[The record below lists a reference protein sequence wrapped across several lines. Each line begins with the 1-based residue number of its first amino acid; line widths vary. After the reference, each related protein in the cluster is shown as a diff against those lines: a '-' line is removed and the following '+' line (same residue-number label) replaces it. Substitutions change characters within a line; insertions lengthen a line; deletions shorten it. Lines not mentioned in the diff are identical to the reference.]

1 MGTWSRPLFVSVS
14 SGSPS
19 DYKIDLSKFTQK
31 EIDDWSGSAFFLDI
45 YDNKT
50 KVYNKK
56 TIWTLEE
63 FMNTGCESHRLL
75 DHMTN
80 RVIRS
85 WLMLFC
91 HILTENPTLDNAQF
105 HFFCTDSQEP
115 YYFDL
120 RRESIENIDKMEDK
134 SLEFLPMYIG
144 RSKSS
149 KYFKPNP
156 NYIPYS
162 HSDTD
167 SDNKYYCKIR
177 KPKKTKKDSEY
188 DDTFEDTDREY
199 TFQLKTYTK
208 NWRCFESEF
217 KLRHL
222 DPCGI

>member
-14 SGSPS
+14 PGIPS
-19 DYKIDLSKFTQK
+19 DYKIDLSKFTDK
-31 EIDDWSGSAFFLDI
+31 EMDDWSGSAFFREI
-45 YDNKT
+45 YDDETKT
-50 KVYNKK
+50 YVKK
-56 TIWTLEE
+56 NIWTLEE

-85 WLMLFC
+85 WLMLFR

-120 RRESIENIDKMEDK
+120 RREQFEAVDDSNQYV
-134 SLEFLPMYIG
+134 PMYIG
-144 RSKSS
+144 QTKSLR
-149 KYFKPNP
+149 YFKPNP

-167 SDNKYYCKIR
+167 SDDNYYCRFR
-177 KPKKTKKDSEY
+177 KSKKTKKDSEY
-188 DDTFEDTDREY
+188 DATFEDTDREY
-199 TFQLKTYTK
+199 TFQLKIYTK
-208 NWRCFESEF
+208 NWQSFESEF
-217 KLRHL
+217 RLRSL
-222 DPCGI
+222 KINPYSIY